1 MRLFVAIE
9 MPDYVTRAVGK
20 LRCDRREVR
29 WVRLE
34 NLHLTL
40 KFIGE
45 VDEERLEPI
54 IEALT
59 DIKIESFLLDVKG
72 VGSFPTRGQPRVMWV
87 GFDRGHPRLFHLQ
100 QKVANALI
108 SVGLESELRAYH
120 PHLTLARCARASAGS
135 VHEWVKAQRDFE
147 AAPVRVENFG
157 LYSSFLTARGPVH
170 TEEACWALGR

>member
-59 DIKIESFLLDVKG
+59 DIRIESFLLDVKG
-72 VGSFPTRGQPRVMWV
+72 VGCFPARGQPKVMWV
-87 GFDRGHPRLFHLQ
+87 GFGTGHPRLYQLQ

-108 SVGLESELRAYH
+108 PVGLEPELRTYH
-120 PHLTLARCARASAGS
+120 AHLTLARCARASAGS
-135 VHEWVKAQRDFE
+135 VHEWVRAHRDFE
-147 AAPVRVENFG
+147 TAPVRVGQFG
-157 LYSSFLTARGPVH
+157 LYSSILTPAGPSYA
-170 TEEACWALGR
+170 EEACWELGR